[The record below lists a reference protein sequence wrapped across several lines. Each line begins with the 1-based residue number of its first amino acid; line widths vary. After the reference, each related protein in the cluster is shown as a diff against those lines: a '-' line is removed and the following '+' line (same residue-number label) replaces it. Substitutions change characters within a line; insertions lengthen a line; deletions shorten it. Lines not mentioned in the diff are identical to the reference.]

1 MLLSQASKTSRGFSV
16 MELMIVVAILL
27 ILAAIEIPNLMQ
39 ARIAANQA
47 TAVASLKTLETAEVA
62 YAVTYNQGYSSTLAQ
77 LGPSKGSSSPQ
88 AADLVDRL
96 LAGGEKGGYTYAY
109 APGPVVDGKINTYTL
124 KAIPSEPCVSGYQSY
139 TMIPSNQATITAQN
153 FATAEKNNFVA
164 QVLIGSLGGGAVGC
178 GSP

>member
-1 MLLSQASKTSRGFSV
+1 MPLTQNSKTPRGFSV

-27 ILAAIEIPNLMQ
+27 ILAAIEIPNLLR

-47 TAVASLKTLETAEVA
+47 AAVASLQTMETAEVT
-62 YAVTYNQGYSSTLAQ
+62 YAVTYNHGYSPTRRSWVPRTGHPLPRPRIWWT
-77 LGPSKGSSSPQ
+77 G
-88 AADLVDRL
+88 L

-109 APGPVVDGKINTYTL
+109 VPGAVVDGKIDTYTL

-139 TMIPSNQATITAQN
+139 TLIPSNQVTITAQN
-153 FATAEKNNFVA
+153 FATAEKDNFVA